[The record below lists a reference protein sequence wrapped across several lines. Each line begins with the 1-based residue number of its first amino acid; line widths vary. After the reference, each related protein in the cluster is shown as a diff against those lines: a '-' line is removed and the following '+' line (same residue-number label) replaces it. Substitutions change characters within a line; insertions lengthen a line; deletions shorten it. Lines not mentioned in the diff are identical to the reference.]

1 MKLSSQ
7 RLQFPRTTI
16 RTVSYLLV
24 LLPAALGFLYVHSFG
39 VNVVYADSWA
49 MVGSFAKLSSGTLG
63 ISDLLVLH
71 QEHWILFP
79 QIAMLLLGTMTEWN
93 SVAEMYLTQ
102 TCLLGTLACFLL
114 VFRDSVKSKPAF
126 KSAFFPLLMI
136 PMSLLV
142 FSFVQ
147 HQNMLGGFGVTFVFA
162 QTFGVLALYLL
173 YVLRYEGRRKVVFAV
188 ALASAI
194 VASFSSVPG
203 LCVWPAGLVQLFIGP
218 LEKSMKKVFIVLW
231 GLAGLGLWIA
241 YFIQYASK
249 NNSPNPQGEEPVS
262 VLSALIHPLAAI
274 EYFLSLLGS
283 GLLGNDSWLDSGLLG
298 NESLPFAA
306 GLLLACL
313 ALISLLLVYKERRG
327 LSEYS
332 FWISLLLWSFSIL
345 SFIVVGRLAQQE
357 LDLQQGLARYAHSRY
372 TSYSILAIVGV
383 YGLLATTALGERSS
397 IRRPCIRTILLVLM
411 SGTVLLSAGIA
422 YSRGIEVGREVK
434 ESRER
439 AAFVL
444 STYKSQPDKVFYE
457 RELFARRKGA
467 EVIRPRAA
475 ILERL
480 GYSVFSDSSK
490 AQR

>member
-1 MKLSSQ
+1 MKHPSQ
-7 RLQFPRTTI
+7 RPQFSRRAI
-16 RTVSYLLV
+16 RVVSYLLV
-24 LLPAALGFLYVHSFG
+24 LLPAVLGFLYVHSFG

-102 TCLLGTLACFLL
+102 ICLLGTLVCFLL
-114 VFRDSVKSKPAF
+114 AFRDSTKSKPAV

-136 PMSLLV
+136 PVSLLV

-173 YVLRYEGRRKVVFAV
+173 YVLRYDSLRKAVFV
-188 ALASAI
+188 MALGSAT

-203 LCVWPAGLVQLFIGP
+203 LCLWPAGLLQLFISP
-218 LEKSMKKVFIVLW
+218 LEKPTMKKVFIVLW
-231 GLAGLGLWIA
+231 GVAGLGVWTA
-241 YFIQYASK
+241 YFLQYASK
-249 NNSPNPQGEEPVS
+249 SSSPGPRGNETVS
-262 VLSALIHPLAAI
+262 VLSALAHPLAGI

-283 GLLGNDSWLDSGLLG
+283 GLLLG
-298 NESLPFAA
+298 KEVLPFAA

-313 ALISLLLVYKERRG
+313 ALISLLLVYKDGRG
-327 LSEYS
+327 LGEYS
-332 FWISLLLWSFSIL
+332 FWISVLLWSFFIL
-345 SFIVVGRLAQQE
+345 AFIVVGRLAQHE
-357 LDLQQGLARYAHSRY
+357 LDLQQWLARYAHSRY
-372 TSYSILAIVGV
+372 TSYSILAIVSI
-383 YGLLATTALGERSS
+383 YGLLATTALGRRSS
-397 IRRPCIRTILLVLM
+397 IRTSLLVLL
-411 SGTVLLSAGIA
+411 SGTVLLSAAIA
-422 YSRGIEVGREVK
+422 YSRGIEVGRAVK
-434 ESRER
+434 EDRER

-444 STYKSQPDKVFYE
+444 STYKSQPDEIFYE

-467 EVIRPRAA
+467 EVIKPRAE

-480 GYSVFSDSSK
+480 GYSVFAESSK
-490 AQR
+490 ARK

>member
-1 MKLSSQ
+1 MNLSSQ

-63 ISDLLVLH
+63 ISDLLILH

-93 SVAEMYLTQ
+93 SIAEMYLTQ
-102 TCLLGTLACFLL
+102 TCLVGTLVCFLL
-114 VFRDSVKSKPAF
+114 VFRDSIKSKPAF
-126 KSAFFPLLMI
+126 KSAFFPLFMI
-136 PMSLLV
+136 PISLLV

-173 YVLRYEGRRKVVFAV
+173 YVLRYEGRRKAVFAI
-188 ALASAI
+188 ALASAT

-203 LCVWPAGLVQLFIGP
+203 LCVWPAGLLQLFIGP
-218 LEKSMKKVFIVLW
+218 LEKPMKKVFIVLW
-231 GLAGLGLWIA
+231 GLAGLGVWIA

-249 NNSPNPQGEEPVS
+249 NNRPSPQGEEPVS
-262 VLSALIHPLAAI
+262 VLSALTHPLAAT

-283 GLLGNDSWLDSGLLG
+283 GLLG
-298 NESLPFAA
+298 EETFPFAA

-313 ALISLLLVYKERRG
+313 VLMSLFLVYKDGGG
-327 LSEYS
+327 LGEYS
-332 FWISLLLWSFSIL
+332 FWISLLLWSFFIL
-345 SFIVVGRLAQQE
+345 AFIVVGRLAQQE
-357 LDLQQGLARYAHSRY
+357 LDLQHGLARYAHSRY
-372 TSYSILAIVGV
+372 TSYSILAVVSI
-383 YGLLATTALGERSS
+383 YGLLATTALGKRSS
-397 IRRPCIRTILLVLM
+397 IRRPCIRTILLVLF

-434 ESRER
+434 ESREK
-439 AAFVL
+439 AAYVL
-444 STYKSQPDKVFYE
+444 STYKSQPDKLFYKH
-457 RELFARRKGA
+457 ELFARRKGA

-475 ILERL
+475 VLERL